1 MEPTE
6 LKSDGRK
13 LILSDEGI
21 SIYPNRLDCLQMA
34 DAIYKEY
41 SKSGTIEK
49 DTFPEWLR
57 EQIIKEENGK
67 EDKHK

>member
-6 LKSDGRK
+6 LESDGRK

>member
-1 MEPTE
+1 MEPIE

-57 EQIIKEENGK
+57 GQMIKEENGK
-67 EDKHK
+67 ENKHK